1 MPESLVFSLLTGL
14 SVVVFIGIFHAS
26 LRQLLVALFAPLRD
40 ATQATGAALADA
52 RERIRVA
59 IQRLRASH
67 QLEAPGHSL
76 SVLVGFALF
85 TGAFVIL
92 AVTEADLNGATLS
105 GILGQASIGF
115 LTRLSAVL
123 GLNATAVSELLTV
136 SILTQGVMWFAI
148 LADLYGF
155 THLISSERLRA
166 THSAN
171 WVTYATLGLLV
182 GVVIALAA
190 FRLPI
195 LLGEDASAVPAA
207 TNVSVPSLS
216 LAPALLPDGGEAI
229 APATAAPAA
238 PATSAQNPYTDTQRF
253 AVAFVTYAL
262 NVTTFLSVGVAGA
275 IALPTGIL
283 LLQLGTMYILG
294 ALAALLHLMANLGTG
309 IINYLFGIAF
319 AIFALVARC
328 ANFLVTPLHHIPG
341 LARRTD
347 VDQPVVPSEPP
358 GSPPDGPAGP
368 GSGGSATEDGTTT
381 PVMTPPPAGAP
392 DRNWNPYGSGDSG

>member
-1 MPESLVFSLLTGL
+1 MPESLVFSLLTAL

-52 RERIRVA
+52 QERIRAA
-59 IQRLRASH
+59 IQRLRASY

-155 THLISSERLRA
+155 THLILSERLRA
-166 THSAN
+166 ARPAN

-182 GVVIALAA
+182 GVVVALAA

-229 APATAAPAA
+229 APAPAA
-238 PATSAQNPYTDTQRF
+238 PATSTQNPYTDTQRF
-253 AVAFVTYAL
+253 AVAFITYAL

-341 LARRTD
+341 LVRRTD

-368 GSGGSATEDGTTT
+368 ESGGSATEDGTTM
-381 PVMTPPPAGAP
+381 PVMTPPPVVDAP
-392 DRNWNPYGSGDSG
+392 DRNWNPYGSGDSD